1 MGEQSKLNF
10 PKLLK
15 YYLSMNDMSQ
25 KDLADK
31 LDVQESTVSMW
42 CNGSRVPPMKR
53 IAQIAETLNITTSDL
68 VTNEESN
75 DNSYYLND
83 DTREM
88 ARFMF
93 DNPEYKVLFD
103 ATRNV
108 KKEDIEFVKEMIDRL
123 NK

>member
-1 MGEQSKLNF
+1 MGEQSKMNF

-31 LDVQESTVSMW
+31 LGVQESTVSMW

-68 VTNEESN
+68 VTNEDSN

-83 DTREM
+83 DAREM
-88 ARFMF
+88 AQFMF